1 MKLPA
6 IKFQQ
11 DIYLT
16 SLQEISSSLSSKE
29 QIHLS
34 NAMTRISNGLKES
47 SHQYTKMIDKLY
59 QEMIQIKFRTSM
71 EVQKINR
78 QFQEFRDKNN
88 LDEYF
93 EKTLTDE
100 TRKNTLKLVADLMHE
115 DLDWMEKL
123 MEYKQYLDKLQYSDT
138 ETKLQTFHDDLINA
152 QKGRLAIFA
161 DQN

>member
-1 MKLPA
+1 
-6 IKFQQ
+6 
-11 DIYLT
+11 
-16 SLQEISSSLSSKE
+16 
-29 QIHLS
+29 
-34 NAMTRISNGLKES
+34 
-47 SHQYTKMIDKLY
+47 MIDKLY

-71 EVQKINR
+71 EVQKING
-78 QFQEFRDKNN
+78 QFQEFREKNN

-100 TRKNTLKLVADLMHE
+100 TRKNTLKLVSDLMHE

-161 DQN
+161 D

>member
-1 MKLPA
+1 MKLQT

-16 SLQEISSSLSSKE
+16 SLQEISQSLSSKE

-71 EVQKINR
+71 ELQKINS
-78 QFQEFRDKNN
+78 QFQEFREKNN

-93 EKTLTDE
+93 EKTLSDE
-100 TRKNTLKLVADLMHE
+100 TRKNTLKLVSDLMHE

-152 QKGRLAIFA
+152 
-161 DQN
+161 